1 MRGDVI
7 CPGQD
12 FALSVATTDDL
23 LVIHE
28 WLGGISC
35 GIAGEPTFAKRKQEA
50 HAMHFNDLSQC

>member
-1 MRGDVI
+1 MKVDVV

-12 FALSVATTDDL
+12 FALTVATTDDL

-35 GIAGEPTFAKRKQEA
+35 GIAG
-50 HAMHFNDLSQC
+50 D